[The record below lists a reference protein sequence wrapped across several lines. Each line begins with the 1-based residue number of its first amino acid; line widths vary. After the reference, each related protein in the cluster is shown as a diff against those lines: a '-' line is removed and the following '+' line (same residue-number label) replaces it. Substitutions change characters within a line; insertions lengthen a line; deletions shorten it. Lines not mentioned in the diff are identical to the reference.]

1 MGNLFYYIFIPVG
14 LWIFLSCNAPR
25 NNPFDPQ
32 NPGSPFSVLEG
43 KIQTFSVPRQ
53 NLSEVTVLWENEDVR
68 VLSNE
73 TGQFTIEKIL
83 PQDGWVIF
91 NKSGYHR
98 DSLQIQWGALKRI
111 SLDHFLNALPQLDSL
126 DVFSVVTNRHGSPQ
140 KFEVVLRSGL
150 SDADND
156 IDSVLWSIPE
166 LDQTG
171 FLQFDASDNLY
182 KSVFE
187 TFLLPNEE
195 IVGHDFVFT
204 VKDLFETK
212 VVVGRESIKRVIKQ
226 EAIPIFPLGG
236 EMVSSMPQLR
246 WQRFTPGFTH
256 TYRLEVFEIIAF
268 SDPLLTWEIEGVPPD
283 SISFTVDSPL
293 NAGEYFWVIW
303 AIDEFKNRAR
313 SKPVT
318 FVVE

>member
-1 MGNLFYYIFIPVG
+1 M
-14 LWIFLSCNAPR
+14 
-25 NNPFDPQ
+25 
-32 NPGSPFSVLEG
+32 
-43 KIQTFSVPRQ
+43 
-53 NLSEVTVLWENEDVR
+53 
-68 VLSNE
+68 
-73 TGQFTIEKIL
+73 
-83 PQDGWVIF
+83 
-91 NKSGYHR
+91 
-98 DSLQIQWGALKRI
+98 
-111 SLDHFLNALPQLDSL
+111 
-126 DVFSVVTNRHGSPQ
+126 VTNRHGSPQ